1 MTVLLAFALLAGAA
15 TAITPCVLP
24 VLPALLSAS
33 GSGGRRRP
41 FGVVTGLTL
50 THVITIVG
58 IASVVDGVGFADGTL
73 RTLAI
78 AVLAIFGLTLLVPRA
93 SHWIE
98 ARMSALSRLGP
109 RSAGDGFWSGLPVGG
124 ALGFVYA
131 PCAGPILAAVISVS
145 ASRGTTAEL
154 VAVGVAYGLGSAAVL
169 LIVAIGGRRVMD
181 RVRRG
186 GRGPVVQRAFGVVMV
201 LTAIVMFANLD
212 IRFQSALASEFP
224 SFLTN
229 PTGGLERSSAVEDR
243 LAKLRG
249 ESKFKAPKP
258 AAVAPSDSLGVAEPE
273 IVKSDAALPGVETP
287 ELPVLGPAPEFRD
300 TQRWF
305 NSPPLTMRSLRGRVV
320 LVDFWTYTCINCLRT
335 LPYIRAWD
343 QRYRDQGLTIVGVH
357 TPEFAF
363 EKKAGNVLRAI
374 DDERLRYP
382 VVQDND
388 FGTWNAFT
396 NQGWPS
402 KFLIDAKGQVRY
414 THLGEGEYEET
425 EAAIRT
431 LLAEAG
437 RERLGTAAKPT
448 GKIETAGHRA
458 TAETYLGS
466 ARAAGFS
473 PVGPTDGTHDY
484 AALTGD
490 RLPQSVFTLG
500 GRWRVDE
507 ESAHA
512 VRGATI
518 TARVV
523 GTAVYLVLSS
533 DGDRPRKV
541 RVRLDGKPISR
552 RRRGRR
558 RARRRRDRAPPA
570 AVLARQSR
578 LPRGARADAAP
589 GPGRQRL
596 RLHVR
601 LSPGSTSRS
610 KCSPQSGRA
619 PSRSRT
625 PYSRPRCQLPSAWPL
640 LAMTFGSAASAAIPR
655 ATKCGVSEA
664 AKWRSVAIA
673 SRHVGSVTPKWS
685 SIASERRKP
694 GLTAT
699 AAMPCGRSSSACA
712 RARRMTDDL
721 ARS

>member
-1 MTVLLAFALLAGAA
+1 MTILLLFALLAGAA

-58 IASVVDGVGFADGTL
+58 VASVVDGVGFADGTL

-98 ARMSALSRLGP
+98 ARMAVLSRLGP

-145 ASRGTTAEL
+145 ASRGTTGEL
-154 VAVGVAYGLGSAAVL
+154 VAVGIAYGLGSAAVL
-169 LIVAIGGRRVMD
+169 LLVATGGRRVMD
-181 RVRRG
+181 RLRRG

-212 IRFQSALASEFP
+212 IRFQSALASDFP

-243 LAKLRG
+243 LADLRG
-249 ESKFKAPKP
+249 QSKFKAPAASATTTTDAAP
-258 AAVAPSDSLGVAEPE
+258 ARAAAR
-273 IVKSDAALPGVETP
+273 IAASDAKLPGVKTP
-287 ELPVLGPAPEFRD
+287 DLAVLGNAPEFRD

-305 NSPPLTMRSLRGRVV
+305 NSKPLTMKSLRGRVV

-343 QRYRDQGLTIVGVH
+343 ERYRAEGLTIVGVH

-363 EKKAGNVLRAI
+363 EKQAANVQRAI
-374 DDERLRYP
+374 TSERLRYP

-402 KFLIDAKGQVRY
+402 KFLIDARGRVRY

-437 RERLGTAAKPT
+437 RERIGKAATPT
-448 GKIETAGHRA
+448 GKIETVGQRA

-466 ARAAGFS
+466 ARAQGFS
-473 PVGPTDGTHDY
+473 PVGPTNGTRDY
-484 AALTGD
+484 EALRGAD
-490 RLPQSVFTLG
+490 LPQSVFSLG
-500 GRWRVDE
+500 GRWHIDE
-507 ESAHA
+507 ESARA

-533 DGDRPRKV
+533 DGDLPRRV
-541 RVRLDGKPISR
+541 RVLLDGKPL
-552 RRRGRR
+552 
-558 RARRRRDRAPPA
+558 A
-570 AVLARQSR
+570 A
-578 LPRGARADAAP
+578 ADAGADVRDSVVTVR
-589 GPGRQRL
+589 RQRL
-596 RLHVR
+596 YSLVKVDSIQEHVLTLRLD
-601 LSPGSTSRS
+601 PGV
-610 KCSPQSGRA
+610 SGYA
-619 PSRSRT
+619 F
-625 PYSRPRCQLPSAWPL
+625 
-640 LAMTFGSAASAAIPR
+640 TFG
-655 ATKCGVSEA
+655 
-664 AKWRSVAIA
+664 
-673 SRHVGSVTPKWS
+673 
-685 SIASERRKP
+685 
-694 GLTAT
+694 
-699 AAMPCGRSSSACA
+699 
-712 RARRMTDDL
+712 
-721 ARS
+721 